1 MKATCLITVL
11 TLLFTTSFGFA
22 QRIHCPECP
31 FESGEQV
38 YVFGNDVKLRAEPN
52 TDSKVLELLKIGE
65 WVKII
70 EKTEFSWPYKGFDS
84 PFYKIKYDDMTGYI
98 LGNLLSLE
106 RNTVDGTN
114 YFFAYSR
121 EQGKLFLN
129 IRSMRLGN
137 IYKKKIPLS
146 TPSFAI
152 ETQDNRGIANLG
164 GILFIDY
171 QAGHN
176 GDENGG
182 VYLFPFEGALASYE
196 LSQFHD
202 HDSFY
207 YSEKFIFPDE
217 KEGIPGKIIFKKEK
231 GYNYLREENK
241 WLQTIEEIWR
251 LSWDFGELTPNFREK
266 IAN

>member
-11 TLLFTTSFGFA
+11 TLLFTISIGFA
-22 QRIHCPECP
+22 QHEHCPECP
-31 FESGEQV
+31 FEPGEQV

-84 PFYKIKYDDMTGYI
+84 PFYKVKYDDMTGYI
-98 LGNLLSLE
+98 LGGLLSLE
-106 RNTVDGTN
+106 RKTVGGIN
-114 YFFAYSR
+114 YFFAYSM
-121 EQGKLFLN
+121 EGDELFLN
-129 IRSMRLGN
+129 IRSMHFGN

-146 TPSFAI
+146 NPFIAI
-152 ETQDNRGIANLG
+152 KTHNNRGIGNLDG
-164 GILFIDY
+164 MLFIDY
-171 QAGHN
+171 QAGHD

-182 VYLFPFEGALASYE
+182 VYLFPFEGVLSKYE
-196 LSQFHD
+196 LSQYHD

-217 KEGIPGKIIFKKEK
+217 EGGIPGKIIFKKEK
-231 GYNYLREENK
+231 GYNYLGEENK
-241 WLQTIEEIWR
+241 WLQTVEETWR

-266 IAN
+266 ISN